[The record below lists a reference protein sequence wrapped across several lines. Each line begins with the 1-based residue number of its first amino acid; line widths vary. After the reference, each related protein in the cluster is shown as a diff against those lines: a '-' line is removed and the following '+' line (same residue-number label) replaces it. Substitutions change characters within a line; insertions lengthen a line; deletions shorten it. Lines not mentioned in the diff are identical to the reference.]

1 MQNSIA
7 LKQKLRLKQKDKII
21 SLLIKLVLV
30 CIAIV
35 TIYPFV
41 WMFFTSFKLES
52 DVVKF
57 PPTILPSKFVL
68 KAYVDIWKKIP
79 FISYYK
85 NSIIFAS
92 GVTII
97 SLLFDSMSGYS
108 FARLKFKGKNILFV
122 AVLCTL
128 MIPFHVTMIPLFVE
142 ITRMGLLNSYAGLI
156 IPRASNAFGIFM
168 MRQFFITLPK
178 DLEEAARIDGCNE
191 FKIYRSIMLPLC
203 KPALISL
210 GIFHF
215 MYNWNDLL
223 YPMLLTTTN
232 EMRPIPAGL
241 ALFMVAH
248 VIEYALLM
256 AGACLALAPIIIAY
270 VFAQRYFI
278 RGIAMTGLKG

>member
-1 MQNSIA
+1 MQNTLTAVS
-7 LKQKLRLKQKDKII
+7 KEKII
-21 SLLIKLVLV
+21 RLLIKLTLI
-30 CIAIV
+30 CIAVITV
-35 TIYPFV
+35 YPFI
-41 WMFFTSFKLES
+41 WMIFTSFKFET

-57 PPTILPSKFVL
+57 PPTLLPSMYTL
-68 KAYVDIWKKIP
+68 TAYFDIWKKIP
-79 FISYYK
+79 FLSYYK

-92 GVTII
+92 GVTLI
-97 SLLFDSMSGYS
+97 SLLFDSMAGYS
-108 FARLKFKGKNILFV
+108 FARLKFKGRNVLFV

-128 MIPFHVTMIPLFVE
+128 MIPFQVTMIPLFVQVVK
-142 ITRMGLLNSYAGLI
+142 MGLLNSYMGLI
-156 IPRASNAFGIFM
+156 LPRASNAFGIFM
-168 MRQFFITLPK
+168 MRQFFVTLPK

-191 FKIYRSIMLPLC
+191 FKIYWSIMLPLC
-203 KPALISL
+203 KPAFISL

-241 ALFMVAH
+241 ALFMGAH

-270 VFAQRYFI
+270 AFSQKYFI
-278 RGIAMTGLKG
+278 KGISMTGLKG